1 MNDEILTSISNP
13 IPADLCA
20 YPLQH
25 MYHSKR
31 FWIKRGKLK
40 RSFERLGHGILFVHS
55 WICLD
60 AWRPWTE
67 GESDVSRWV
76 TLAKLIS
83 FSFCAF
89 FFFKKM
95 ESFPGIR
102 NMFSSCC
109 RVDCRGTIVEFLMG
123 VAIRN
128 HLFTSRHHI
137 KSWKMFKD
145 WLVNKKGEAAGND
158 WNSIWNSSNSSVV
171 NT

>member
-1 MNDEILTSISNP
+1 MFWLCPRDCFMLNHQAVNADCRFSDLGQLQWQSGFCTILLSLFCLFYAPPPLFLASQLFCNSGAMFIIRCTLMNDEILTSISNP

-67 GESDVSRWV
+67 GESDVSRV
-76 TLAKLIS
+76 
-83 FSFCAF
+83 
-89 FFFKKM
+89 
-95 ESFPGIR
+95 
-102 NMFSSCC
+102 NY
-109 RVDCRGTIVEFLMG
+109 RGTIVEFSMG
-123 VAIRN
+123 A
-128 HLFTSRHHI
+128 L
-137 KSWKMFKD
+137 
-145 WLVNKKGEAAGND
+145 L
-158 WNSIWNSSNSSVV
+158 
-171 NT
+171 